1 MINLTFTLVRKI
13 YNYYLQKKRIN
24 LNPQKDFKHNP
35 YAVTSMTEKVDNN
48 IILLV
53 KTTLVVSWQNL
64 LRIKAIFTQ
73 YQIAFMSPQKSYWK
87 GILFTNKNSCG
98 GAISVT
104 EKSCAA
110 PISQVENHIRQVFIL
125 STIV

>member
-1 MINLTFTLVRKI
+1 MNLTFTLVRKI

-64 LRIKAIFTQ
+64 LRIKAIFAQ
-73 YQIAFMSPQKSYWK
+73 YQIAFMSPQKSYWI

-110 PISQVENHIRQVFIL
+110 PISHVENHIRQVFIL

>member
-1 MINLTFTLVRKI
+1 MNLTFTLVRKI

-53 KTTLVVSWQNL
+53 KTTRVVSWQNL

-73 YQIAFMSPQKSYWK
+73 YQIAFMSPQKSYWI